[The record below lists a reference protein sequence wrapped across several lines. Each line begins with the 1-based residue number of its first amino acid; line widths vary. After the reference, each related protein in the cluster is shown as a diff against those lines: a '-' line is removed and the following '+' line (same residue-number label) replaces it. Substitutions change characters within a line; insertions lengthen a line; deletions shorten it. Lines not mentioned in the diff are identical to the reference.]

1 MTRGIIYGMV
11 IPLILAII
19 AAFFYAATN
28 HIDKYLISKA
38 VKNADYRAL
47 ILISTIIAG
56 GVMALIYF
64 FICNFQLAFD
74 IPSILLLTFNSALY
88 TIANIFWFKALDRD
102 DTTIVVIMFQL
113 IPVFMLLLSPLVLQ
127 DQHINPLQLIGG
139 ILITLAAVFL
149 TYEPKHKKFDKDK
162 LITLALMTFVSLAYA
177 IWFIIERYVN
187 QEHDFNQ
194 TILWSNIS
202 LFTVGIFIFV
212 FIKSYRKSF
221 SSMLKSNGPLV
232 IGLNLINE
240 MLNSFG
246 GVLSTFAGT
255 IVSVALA
262 SFVTQGIQPFAVML
276 MGLLITKL
284 FPKIEKEKNT
294 KADIAKRVIT
304 IIACVV
310 GLGFIEFG

>member
-1 MTRGIIYGMV
+1 MV
-11 IPLILAII
+11 VPIILAII
-19 AAFFYAATN
+19 AAIFYAATN

-47 ILISTIIAG
+47 ILVSTIIAG
-56 GVMALIYF
+56 GVMAIIYF
-64 FICNFQLAFD
+64 FVCNFQLAFD
-74 IPSILLLTFNSALY
+74 IPSILLLIFNSALY

-113 IPVFMLLLSPLVLQ
+113 IPVFMLLLSPLILQ
-127 DQHINPLQLIGG
+127 DQHVNPLQLVGG

-162 LITLALMTFVSLAYA
+162 LITLALMTLVLLAYA

-202 LFTVGIFIFV
+202 LFAVGIFIFV

-221 SSMLKSNGPLV
+221 SRMLKSNSLLV
-232 IGLNLINE
+232 ISLNLINE

-255 IVSVALA
+255 FVSVALV
-262 SFVTQGIQPFAVML
+262 SFITQGVQPFAVML

-284 FPKIEKEKNT
+284 FPKIEKEKTT
-294 KADIAKRVIT
+294 KADIIKRVIT
-304 IIACVV
+304 IIVCAV

>member
-1 MTRGIIYGMV
+1 MD
-11 IPLILAII
+11 
-19 AAFFYAATN
+19 F
-28 HIDKYLISKA
+28 
-38 VKNADYRAL
+38 DYDL
-47 ILISTIIAG
+47 KEG
-56 GVMALIYF
+56 H
-64 FICNFQLAFD
+64 
-74 IPSILLLTFNSALY
+74 Y

-113 IPVFMLLLSPLVLQ
+113 IPVFMLLLSPLILQ
-127 DQHINPLQLIGG
+127 DQHINPLQLVGG
-139 ILITLAAVFL
+139 ILITFAAIFL
-149 TYEPKHKKFDKDK
+149 TYEPKHKKFNKEK

-202 LFTVGIFIFV
+202 LFIVGIFIFI

-221 SSMLKSNGPLV
+221 SKMLKSNGPVV
-232 IGLNLINE
+232 IGLNLVNE

-255 IVSVALA
+255 FVSVALI
-262 SFVTQGIQPFAVML
+262 SFVTQGVQPFAVML

-284 FPKIEKEKNT
+284 FHQIEKEKTT
-294 KADIAKRVIT
+294 KADIIKRIIT
-304 IIACVV
+304 IIICVI